1 VPFFFFF
8 TTALVEIARRE
19 DGQRYVAGSTRRCFE
34 RHEA

>member
-8 TTALVEIARRE
+8 PTALVEIARRE
-19 DGQRYVAGSTRRCFE
+19 DGHHGVAGSTRRCFE